1 MIRTNNRST
10 KIATSMLAAALA
22 GSMCIPA
29 AAFADPHQPIIPVGS
44 SIAATSVKAGD
55 YFVTISTD
63 NKMFK
68 PSEAVLSIGK
78 KGATVSFN
86 HTGYKF
92 VWLGTKDEYEAA
104 AKAGDVKA
112 DPRYIKGVET
122 TSLNKATEGYLK
134 VGSRFTLPVTNLNEA
149 FDIAV
154 YSDSLKEMRDRQ
166 ICVNCADKDALV
178 AAANVKVSVSKAG
191 KLASDTNGGM
201 LTDGTNA
208 SLGLMAQREIVATDK
223 NNDGKV
229 SCSEVLAAAGDKYL
243 LDGNALAKYSVIKG
257 KKLVSKASKEQVKNG
272 DSIVAFTY
280 AKKGKDSYAAF
291 NKSIAKVKAGKALN
305 LTLKG
310 IETKKAN
317 GKNKL
322 TAIRGAKKIT
332 VTCSERFGTD
342 GAASATVPA
351 SKKLSKKGTVSLKFK
366 TAGTYVVTAK
376 GTTAKGSTIIA
387 PVCLV
392 TVK

>member
-1 MIRTNNRST
+1 MIYTNNRST
-10 KIATSMLAAALA
+10 KIAASMLAVALA
-22 GSMCIPA
+22 GSMCAPA
-29 AAFADPHQPIIPVGS
+29 AAFADPHQPIIPDGGP
-44 SIAATSVKAGD
+44 IAATSVKAGD
-55 YFVTISTD
+55 YSVTIGTD

-68 PSEAVLSIGK
+68 PSDAVLSIGK

-92 VWLGTKDEYEAA
+92 VWLGTVEEYEAA
-104 AKAGDVKA
+104 DKAGDVTA
-112 DPRYIKGVET
+112 DARYIKGVET

-134 VGSRFTLPVTNLNEA
+134 VGSRFTLPVTNLNKA
-149 FDIAV
+149 FDIAI

-191 KLASDTNGGM
+191 ELVSDTNAA
-201 LTDGTNA
+201 L
-208 SLGLMAQREIVATDK
+208 SPMAQRQIVATDT

-229 SCSEVLAAAGDKYL
+229 SCSEVLAAAGARYL
-243 LDGNALAKYSVIKG
+243 LDDKALAKYSVIKG
-257 KKLVSKASKEQVKNG
+257 NKLVKKTAMEPVKNG

-280 AKKGKDSYAAF
+280 AKKGKDSYAVF
-291 NKSIAKVKAGKALN
+291 NKSTAKVKAGKALN

-322 TAIRGAKKIT
+322 TTIKSAKKIT

-342 GAASATVPA
+342 GAAAAQIA

-366 TAGTYVVTAK
+366 TAGTYVVTAEGK
-376 GTTAKGSTIIA
+376 TAKDSTIIA

-392 TVK
+392 TVTE

>member
-1 MIRTNNRST
+1 MIRTNNRT
-10 KIATSMLAAALA
+10 AKIAASMLAAALA

-29 AAFADPHQPIIPVGS
+29 AAFADPHQPIIPDGDT
-44 SIAATSVKAGD
+44 IAATSVKAGD
-55 YFVTISTD
+55 YSVTIASNNT
-63 NKMFK
+63 MFK
-68 PSEAVLSIGK
+68 PSDAVLSVDEN
-78 KGATVSFN
+78 GATVSFN
-86 HTGYKF
+86 HTTYKF

-104 AKAGDVKA
+104 AKAGDVTA
-112 DPRYIKGVET
+112 DPRYVAGVET
-122 TSLNKATEGYLK
+122 SSLNKATEGQLK
-134 VGSRFTLPVTNLNEA
+134 VGSRFTLPVTNLNEP
-149 FDIAV
+149 FSIAV
-154 YSDSLKEMRDRQ
+154 YSSSKKVMLDRK

-201 LTDGTNA
+201 LADGTNA
-208 SLGLMAQREIVATDK
+208 SLGLMAQREIVATDT

-229 SCSEVLAAAGDKYL
+229 SCSEVLAAAGARYLPDDK
-243 LDGNALAKYSVIKG
+243 ALAKSSVIKVG
-257 KKLVSKASKEQVKNG
+257 KLVKKTAKEPVKNG

-291 NKSIAKVKAGKALN
+291 NKSTATVKAGEALN

-322 TAIRGAKKIT
+322 ATVKGAKKIT
-332 VTCSERFGTD
+332 VTCSERFGVD
-342 GAASATVPA
+342 GAAAVQTA

-392 TVK
+392 TVTE